1 MNGANMKK
9 GLFIGFQSEGEPQK
23 DERSVELTQQIKA
36 LKKPAEWQTSLEMSE
51 KCPLCHLKMSVPQGK
66 FAIQP
71 KKQLEE
77 QDERNK
83 RLSILLFWA
92 GIVVNAAITIVITIV
107 LHQFGY

>member
-23 DERSVELTQQIKA
+23 DERSAELTQQIKA
-36 LKKPAEWQTSLEMSE
+36 LKKR
-51 KCPLCHLKMSVPQGK
+51 
-66 FAIQP
+66 
-71 KKQLEE
+71 LEE

-92 GIVVNAAITIVITIV
+92 GIVVNAAITILITIV

>member
-1 MNGANMKK
+1 MKK

-66 FAIQP
+66 FAIQQVFLARGRYP
-71 KKQLEE
+71 L
-77 QDERNK
+77 
-83 RLSILLFWA
+83 
-92 GIVVNAAITIVITIV
+92 
-107 LHQFGY
+107 